1 MFHPSPPLQTR
12 SPHKRRAQLALA
24 GLAVSVLA
32 LSATPVWSQTTG
44 VPSMADTPPG
54 AAADSSK
61 LSFTDRSML
70 GDLAQATRSEVEAA
84 KLALEKSQ
92 NANVKKYAQDVME
105 EHTKALTEVEQLGVA
120 KNVKLPEGVGVV
132 NKTKETALKALSGNT
147 FDSQYLKR
155 VGVGGHET
163 TVELLQKIQKT
174 AKDPELKLLAD
185 KLLPAMQRNLDTAN
199 QLVPA

>member
-1 MFHPSPPLQTR
+1 
-12 SPHKRRAQLALA
+12 
-24 GLAVSVLA
+24 
-32 LSATPVWSQTTG
+32 
-44 VPSMADTPPG
+44 MADPPPG
-54 AAADSSK
+54 ATADSSK
-61 LSFTDRSML
+61 LSFTDSAML

-105 EHTKALTEVEQLGVA
+105 EHTKALTEVEQLGAA
-120 KNVKLPEGVGVV
+120 KNVKLPQGVGVV

-163 TVELLQKIQKT
+163 AVELLQKIQKT

>member
-1 MFHPSPPLQTR
+1 MFHPSTPLPIR
-12 SPHKRRAQLALA
+12 SPRKRRTQLALV
-24 GLAVSVLA
+24 GLTVSALA
-32 LSATPVWSQTTG
+32 LSATPAWSQTTG
-44 VPSMADTPPG
+44 VPSMADTAPS
-54 AAADSSK
+54 AAVDSSK
-61 LSFTDRSML
+61 LNFTDSSML

-105 EHTKALTEVEQLGVA
+105 EHTKALTDVEQLGVV
-120 KNVKLPEGVGVV
+120 KNVKLPQGVGVV
-132 NKTKETALKALSGNT
+132 NKAKETALKALSGNT